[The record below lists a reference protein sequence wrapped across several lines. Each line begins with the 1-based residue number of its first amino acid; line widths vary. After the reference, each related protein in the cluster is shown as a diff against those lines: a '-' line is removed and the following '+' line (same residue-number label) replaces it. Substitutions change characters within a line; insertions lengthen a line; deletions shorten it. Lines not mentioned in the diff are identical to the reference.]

1 MTERN
6 MTEQNK
12 NLPQGRAM
20 KLMLL
25 GSALFGG
32 AILIGRITGIMPA
45 PSDMSPMGAMALCA
59 VITIATFAGG
69 GWYLKRTDEHDLHA
83 NLWSIMWGWVSVSLI
98 TINWHIL
105 YVAKAAPMPDGML
118 ALLISTIIAFITWLW
133 LRFR

>member
-6 MTEQNK
+6 MAEQNK
-12 NLPQGRAM
+12 SLPQGRAM
-20 KLMLL
+20 KMMLF

-32 AILIGRITGIMPA
+32 TILIGRITGIMPA
-45 PSDMSPMGAMALCA
+45 LSEMSPTGAMALCA
-59 VITIATFAGG
+59 VITIATLAGG

-98 TINWHIL
+98 TFNWHIL
-105 YVAKAAPMPDGML
+105 YMAKAAPMPDGMVT
-118 ALLISTIIAFITWLW
+118 LLVSTIIALIAWAW